1 MASFITDIVTPVATF
16 VVEQVT
22 VVGNLILD
30 NPILGMTFGVV
41 LLGAGCGILKRLIS
55 VR

>member
-1 MASFITDIVTPVATF
+1 MTTFITDIVTPVASF

-22 VVGNLILD
+22 VVGNLILE

-41 LLGAGCGILKRLIS
+41 LLGAGVGILRRLAS